1 MIGDRAD
8 APRRRLDDIASM
20 TRKPTSIT
28 FRAGTAAALI
38 AFAGAGCGSNN
49 DSASTIEPTR
59 IETGQAAVVG
69 AAAVGGLGT
78 ILVDSQGR
86 TLYLFKKDSG
96 KHSACSGACAASWPP
111 LLATGNA
118 TVGGGASA
126 SMVGTARRPDG
137 KPQVTYGGHPL
148 YLFTGDKQPG
158 DANGQGVSAFGA
170 AWFALSTKGSQVSG
184 TASQSGGGNA
194 GY

>member
-1 MIGDRAD
+1 
-8 APRRRLDDIASM
+8 M
-20 TRKPTSIT
+20 TRRPRSIP
-28 FRAGTAAALI
+28 FLAGAAVALI
-38 AFAGAGCGSNN
+38 AFAATGCGSDN
-49 DSASTIEPTR
+49 DSSATVEPTR
-59 IETGQAAVVG
+59 TAATSGATAANAAVVG

-111 LLATGNA
+111 LLATGKP
-118 TVGGGASA
+118 TVGAGASA
-126 SMVGTARRPDG
+126 SIVGTARRSDG
-137 KPQVTYGGHPL
+137 KLQVTYGGHPL

>member
-1 MIGDRAD
+1 
-8 APRRRLDDIASM
+8 
-20 TRKPTSIT
+20 
-28 FRAGTAAALI
+28 
-38 AFAGAGCGSNN
+38 
-49 DSASTIEPTR
+49 
-59 IETGQAAVVG
+59 
-69 AAAVGGLGT
+69 
-78 ILVDSQGR
+78 
-86 TLYLFKKDSG
+86 
-96 KHSACSGACAASWPP
+96 
-111 LLATGNA
+111 
-118 TVGGGASA
+118 
-126 SMVGTARRPDG
+126 MVGTARRSDG